1 MVSLFPPFLKF
12 SNLDFPFYSGH
23 FEVHVPLF
31 DDLES
36 LVFKFYGKVTGLPVD

>member
-12 SNLDFPFYSGH
+12 SNLDFSFCFGH
-23 FEVHVPLF
+23 LEVYAPLF

-36 LVFKFYGKVTGLPVD
+36 FVFKFYRKVTTLRVD